1 MDMDQHSRKR
11 RDYWNNELR
20 SLGIDSRKNNELN
33 DDAELAALAEN
44 IKQTFYQDY
53 KTAYGDKEVDES
65 NFDYI
70 I

>member
-1 MDMDQHSRKR
+1 MDIYQHTKKR